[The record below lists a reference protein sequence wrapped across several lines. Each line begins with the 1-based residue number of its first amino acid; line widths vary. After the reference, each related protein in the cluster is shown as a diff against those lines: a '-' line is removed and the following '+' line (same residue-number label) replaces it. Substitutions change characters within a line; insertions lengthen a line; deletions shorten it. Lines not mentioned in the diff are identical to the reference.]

1 MPVADEQARIVDGSR
16 LLVRRRARP
25 INETTVA
32 LAFLAPALL
41 ALALFRLLP
50 AAQAVRDSFQVR
62 GEFAGLEN
70 YRFLWSSDSFR
81 ECLRTTLI
89 FGAIVNPVQ
98 ILLALALALIFVQR
112 LPGVRLWRTLVFL
125 PVAVPLLVSA
135 VVWGIGFRPDDGPVN
150 GLLAVFGLSDQ
161 PFLTSPDQAL
171 PAIMILASWV
181 GVGYWMTFLVA
192 GLHEIPPEYAEAAA
206 LDGAGWWRILAGIT
220 LPLLRRPLA
229 FVLVADTV
237 ANFLLFAPVQV
248 LTRGGPSEATNLIMF
263 EIYRQAYTFGDTELA
278 AAEVVVVVLVLL
290 AIVTVQF
297 RLLRG
302 DGAAHG
308 GR

>member
-1 MPVADEQARIVDGSR
+1 M
-16 LLVRRRARP
+16 LVRRRISLPA
-25 INETTVA
+25 NENAVA
-32 LAFLAPALL
+32 IAFLTPALI
-41 ALALFRLLP
+41 ALILFRLLP
-50 AAQAVRDSFQVR
+50 AAQAVRESFQIR
-62 GEFAGLEN
+62 GEFAGLDN
-70 YRFLWSSDSFR
+70 FRFLWSSDSFR
-81 ECLRTTLI
+81 ACLRTTLI

-98 ILLALALALIFVQR
+98 ILLALALALVFVQR
-112 LPGVRLWRTLVFL
+112 IPGARLWRTLVFL

-150 GLLAVFGLSDQ
+150 GLLAAFGFPNQ
-161 PFLTSPDQAL
+161 PFLTSSDQAL
-171 PAIMILASWV
+171 LAIMILASWV
-181 GVGYWMTFLVA
+181 GVGYWMTFLIA
-192 GLHEIPPEYAEAAA
+192 GLQDIPPDYAEAAA